1 MKLSKLFLLFV
12 VIYFGCSSVVLA
24 SDDGEYWSMTTFSK
38 KINDKLKL
46 NLLEQFRM
54 KSEMGNFYTYVQY
67 AGVNYK
73 INSNF
78 DVAVW
83 YKLVSS
89 KSSQEWSES
98 HRVDI
103 DGTVNVNLSGLKIS
117 DRSRFE
123 RNTTANSWLYRNR
136 LKLSKTVELFEKD
149 YTPFISN
156 EFFLELEP
164 SDGFEENRASVGF
177 STKFIWGT
185 KLTLYYMSR
194 AKKSDG
200 RWNSAN
206 ILGTTIGFSF

>member
-1 MKLSKLFLLFV
+1 MRYNKLILLIV
-12 VIYFGCSSVVLA
+12 LVYFACSSFVLA

-38 KINDKLKL
+38 KVNDRLRL

-73 INSNF
+73 INNNF
-78 DVAVW
+78 DVGVW

-89 KSSQEWSES
+89 KNSQDWSES

-103 DGTVNVNLSGLKIS
+103 DGTVKLDLSGFKIS

-123 RNTTANSWLYRNR
+123 RNTTSNSWLYRNR
-136 LKLSKTVELFEKD
+136 LKCSKTVELFEKD
-149 YTPFISN
+149 FTPFISN
-156 EFFLELEP
+156 EFFLDLEP
-164 SDGFEENRASVGF
+164 SDGFDENRASVGF

-185 KLTLYYMSR
+185 KLALYYMSR
-194 AKKSDG
+194 AKKSKG
-200 RWNSAN
+200 NWNNAN
-206 ILGTTIGFSF
+206 VIGTTIGFNF